1 MKKIDKRNLISLI
14 KLCFRSID
22 KFMLEIKLYKS
33 VKILK
38 DPKIN
43 D

>member
-14 KLCFRSID
+14 KLYFRSID
-22 KFMLEIKLYKS
+22 KFTLEIKLYKS